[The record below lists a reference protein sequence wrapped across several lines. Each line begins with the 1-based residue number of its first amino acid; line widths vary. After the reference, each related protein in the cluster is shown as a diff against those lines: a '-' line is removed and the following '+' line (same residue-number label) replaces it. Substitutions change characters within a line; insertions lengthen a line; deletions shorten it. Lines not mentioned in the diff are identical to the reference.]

1 MAVPQ
6 SGVPTAI
13 LIDRDEEDT
22 LKVVIG
28 VDPHKGSHTA
38 VAVDNHETELSR
50 MRVRASGAQA
60 ARAAGV
66 GGAVRQAHLG
76 GGGGRR
82 LGLPAV
88 PAAGGSR

>member
-13 LIDRDEEDT
+13 LINRTKEDT

-38 VAVDNHETELSR
+38 VVVDEHETS
-50 MRVRASGAQA
+50 
-60 ARAAGV
+60 
-66 GGAVRQAHLG
+66 
-76 GGGGRR
+76 
-82 LGLPAV
+82 
-88 PAAGGSR
+88 